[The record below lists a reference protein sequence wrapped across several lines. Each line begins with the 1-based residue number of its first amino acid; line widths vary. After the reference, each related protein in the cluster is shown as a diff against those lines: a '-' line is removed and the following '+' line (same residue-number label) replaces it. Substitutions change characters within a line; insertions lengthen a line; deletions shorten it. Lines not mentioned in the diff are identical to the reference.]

1 MKLVCSQSELTHA
14 LAAVA
19 KAVPSRPSHP
29 ILISVLLQASSSG
42 LVLTGYDLNLGI
54 QTKIPASVSTDGV
67 TAIPHKLLEGIASKL
82 PSDSPLSLSLDGER
96 LTVSSITGDYDLAAS
111 DPKDYPDFPAVTGD
125 PIEFPS
131 GTLRQIV
138 KQVSFCASSDESKQ
152 VLMGVNISK
161 AGATVK
167 AASTDGHRLG
177 VSACIVDEASME
189 DFNITIPVASMLEA
203 TKLADDSISITT
215 DKHGQLLIKT
225 GDTLLVTRAFNATY
239 PQYNQLIPT
248 SFKHTFT
255 LNRKAFVDALSR
267 AATIVQATNVVK
279 LTFSEAMLSI
289 TADDQQNKGSEK
301 LPLQNDFDGEF
312 MVALNASYVL
322 SATKAIATEHVVLYF
337 NQPTT
342 PMLVK
347 PKDDESEGQN
357 TDQTYLIMPV
367 QTRA

>member
-1 MKLVCSQSELTHA
+1 MKLVCSQSELSHA

-54 QTKIPASVSTDGV
+54 QTKIPASVSKDGV
-67 TAIPHKLLEGIASKL
+67 TAIPHKLLQDIVSKL

-96 LTVSSITGDYDLAAS
+96 LTVASTTGDYDLAAS
-111 DPKDYPDFPAVTGD
+111 DPTDYPDFPAVAGD
-125 PIEFPS
+125 SIEFPS
-131 GTLRQIV
+131 ETLRQIV
-138 KQVSFCASSDESKQ
+138 RQVSFCASSDEAKQ

-161 AGATVK
+161 AETTVK

-177 VSACIVDEASME
+177 VSACLTDSNME

-203 TKLADDSISITT
+203 TKLADDTISITT
-215 DKHGQLLIKT
+215 DKHGQLLIET
-225 GDTLLVTRAFNATY
+225 GKTLLVTRAFNAAY

-248 SFKHTFT
+248 SFKYTFT

-267 AATIVQATNVVK
+267 ASTIVQAANNVVK
-279 LTFSEAMLSI
+279 LTFSGAMLSI
-289 TADDQQNKGSEK
+289 TADDQQNKGNEK

-312 MVALNASYVL
+312 MAALNANYTL
-322 SATKAIATEHVVLYF
+322 SAVKAITTEHVVLYF

-342 PMLVK
+342 PMLLK

-357 TDQTYLIMPV
+357 TAQTYLIMPV
-367 QTRA
+367 QIKA